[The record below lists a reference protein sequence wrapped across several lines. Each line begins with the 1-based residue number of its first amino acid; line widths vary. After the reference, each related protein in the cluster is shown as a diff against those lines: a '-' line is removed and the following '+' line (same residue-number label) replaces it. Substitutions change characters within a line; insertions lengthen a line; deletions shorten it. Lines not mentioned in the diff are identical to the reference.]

1 MEEDLEATIARA
13 MPTALKM
20 ALYTA
25 KKQHYEIRKYTIEGV
40 DSLCNTAS
48 LLKDFDDHRNAGDD
62 DQQHLSSLEDTTK
75 QYAVLEM
82 QLSQYKKQL
91 EKMEGLIE
99 QGKFVRAIATALLW
113 YLTVCL
119 IAGARGH

>member
-13 MPTALKM
+13 MPSALKM

-25 KKQHYEIRKYTIEGV
+25 KKQQYEILKYTIEGV

-48 LLKDFDDHRNAGDD
+48 LLKDFDDNN
-62 DQQHLSSLEDTTK
+62 QPHLSSLEDTTK

-91 EKMEGLIE
+91 EKMEALIE
-99 QGKFVRAIATALLW
+99 QGKFVSECACHWGKCTGGI
-113 YLTVCL
+113 
-119 IAGARGH
+119 

>member
-13 MPTALKM
+13 MPSALKM

-25 KKQHYEIRKYTIEGV
+25 KKQQYEILKYTIEGV

-48 LLKDFDDHRNAGDD
+48 LLKDFDDHRGAGDD
-62 DQQHLSSLEDTTK
+62 NDQPHLSSLEDTTK

-91 EKMEGLIE
+91 EKMEALVD
-99 QGKFVRAIATALLW
+99 QGKFVRECVIGRCTS
-113 YLTVCL
+113 C
-119 IAGARGH
+119 I